1 MACHSEIA
9 AGIDYA
15 AFAVSFSLTLSLLCY
30 PNLSFGQSLIPVSQC
45 CVASFTFGALQLQLT
60 PLLGSYNWF
69 TSQSW
74 KCYCLFVVL
83 LLHRLELIYSGNL
96 LCFLFEIHGFL
107 QISKLQPNVVTSR
120 TCLQPHKLCVAQTT
134 GWDTVPICANLCH
147 ILQHIS
153 SKTCAD
159 DWNPTLLFE
168 AILSATAASG
178 SLKQRHQP
186 IPTVVMESWTATI
199 YISDHLLYLSVC
211 QSIHPSI
218 HLIYLSMYVSV
229 YLSVCL
235 FVYLPF
241 MHLIPPTH
249 PSMHEIHNS
258 IFSIPSTI

>member
-1 MACHSEIA
+1 MDSCRFPSCSQMLSRPGLA
-9 AGIDYA
+9 Y
-15 AFAVSFSLTLSLLCY
+15 SLTSSVL
-30 PNLSFGQSLIPVSQC
+30 SQC
-45 CVASFTFGALQLQLT
+45 CRS
-60 PLLGSYNWF
+60 N
-69 TSQSW
+69 
-74 KCYCLFVVL
+74 
-83 LLHRLELIYSGNL
+83 HRMG
-96 LCFLFEIHGFL
+96 H
-107 QISKLQPNVVTSR
+107 
-120 TCLQPHKLCVAQTT
+120 
-134 GWDTVPICANLCH
+134 CANLCH
-147 ILQHIS
+147 ILQQI

-159 DWNPTLLFE
+159 DLNPTLLFE

>member
-9 AGIDYA
+9 AGIDYT

-60 PLLGSYNWF
+60 PLLVSYNWF

-120 TCLQPHKLCVAQTT
+120 TCLQPHKLCVVAQTT
-134 GWDTVPICANLCH
+134 GWDTVPICATYCNTSAKLARM
-147 ILQHIS
+147 IWIQLFYSKLSFPQLQ
-153 SKTCAD
+153 
-159 DWNPTLLFE
+159 P
-168 AILSATAASG
+168 AA
-178 SLKQRHQP
+178 H
-186 IPTVVMESWTATI
+186 
-199 YISDHLLYLSVC
+199 
-211 QSIHPSI
+211 
-218 HLIYLSMYVSV
+218 
-229 YLSVCL
+229 
-235 FVYLPF
+235 
-241 MHLIPPTH
+241 
-249 PSMHEIHNS
+249 
-258 IFSIPSTI
+258 